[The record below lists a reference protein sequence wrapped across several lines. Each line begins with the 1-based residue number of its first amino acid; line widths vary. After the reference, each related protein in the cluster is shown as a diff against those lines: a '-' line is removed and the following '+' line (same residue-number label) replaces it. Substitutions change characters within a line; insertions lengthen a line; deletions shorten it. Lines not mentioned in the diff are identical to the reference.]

1 MYLQDVTDL
10 TRHSGFAEE
19 HPFYQELLDSLEKI
33 GVVKKTPD
41 TIVPGQGKLDS
52 ERQVLVID
60 LSTKVTTY
68 DISSWNVY
76 ADRETARSLVEILRR
91 TDLEFE
97 ENPTYIAISSS
108 GPDIESKRSSVH
120 IHIR

>member
-10 TRHSGFAEE
+10 TRHSGFAQK
-19 HPFYQELLDSLEKI
+19 HPVYQELLDSLEKI

-41 TIVPGQGKLDS
+41 TVVPGECKVDS
-52 ERQVLVID
+52 EKQVLLVD

-68 DISSWNVY
+68 EISSWHMPV
-76 ADRETARSLVEILRR
+76 DKETARTLLEILRR

-97 ENPTYIAISSS
+97 ENPNYIALPSA
-108 GPDIESKRSSVH
+108 GPDIESKRSSVYLH
-120 IHIR
+120 IQ